1 MFVGMCFSADS
12 LSFKLPK
19 SIEATKSRFPKKIV
33 KNTFQTRDRF
43 TSAPL
48 NKIVVKAHKTKGKK
62 RENRINC
69 GDDFQIVNLS
79 T

>member
-19 SIEATKSRFPKKIV
+19 TIEATKSCFPKKIV

-43 TSAPL
+43 FEKNSSEGSQD
-48 NKIVVKAHKTKGKK
+48 KIDLG
-62 RENRINC
+62 
-69 GDDFQIVNLS
+69 Q
-79 T
+79 

>member
-19 SIEATKSRFPKKIV
+19 SIEATKSCFPKKIV

-43 TSAPL
+43 TFCSIEQ
-48 NKIVVKAHKTKGKK
+48 NSSEGSQDKIDLG
-62 RENRINC
+62 
-69 GDDFQIVNLS
+69 Q
-79 T
+79 